1 MLETG
6 HAHRPGQTF
15 SPPMSLGA
23 PAPVPPPEPTSV
35 PEPGTTV
42 DSSPAST
49 PRRDTTFDRIKGL
62 GIAEV
67 MVHHILGVT
76 QRKFA
81 EPGTPAW
88 WTMATLSQILHF
100 AVPVFL
106 MVSAILLVRS
116 VAKSEH
122 PDWRNY
128 LVRRLRR
135 TVVPFLVWSIAYIA
149 FRILVLTDP
158 GESDT
163 PTVRAK
169 ALLAPSLV
177 ATYLIWGKS
186 YFHLYFFAILIQ
198 LSLSVPVL
206 IALVRKLPSRFPVVA
221 LSALGLQALV
231 HQLHGKLFTFPYP
244 AATLAWYLPAVL
256 CGTWIGL
263 HWHRWPDLRK
273 TLLPAAAIMAVPA
286 FAAYLPLALRARTG
300 ATVPNFA
307 YQTAATLWTTSL
319 GWVLLSTASRWS
331 PRIGAPLGWLGE
343 RSLGL
348 FVVHP
353 LAIYFLGGPKITRL
367 LATIP
372 LPAVI
377 YGLLVVTASIA
388 AVEAIRRTPLRH
400 ILLAS

>member
-1 MLETG
+1 
-6 HAHRPGQTF
+6 
-15 SPPMSLGA
+15 MSLGA
-23 PAPVPPPEPTSV
+23 PAPVPPPEPAPV
-35 PEPGTTV
+35 PEPGPPLALSRATT
-42 DSSPAST
+42 AQ
-49 PRRDTTFDRIKGL
+49 RDTTFDRIKGL

-122 PDWRNY
+122 PDWRHY

-158 GESDT
+158 GDSDT
-163 PTVRAK
+163 PAVRAK

-177 ATYLIWGKS
+177 ATYLLWGKA

-198 LSLSVPVL
+198 LSLALPVL
-206 IALVRKLPSRFPVVA
+206 IAVVRKLPARFPVVA

-244 AATLAWYLPAVL
+244 AATLTWYLPAVL
-256 CGTWIGL
+256 CGSWLGV
-263 HWHRWPDLRK
+263 HWRLWPDLRK
-273 TLLPAAAIMAVPA
+273 PLLRAATIIAVPA

-300 ATVPNFA
+300 ADVPNFA

-319 GWVLLSTASRWS
+319 GWILLATASRWTT
-331 PRIGAPLGWLGE
+331 RIGAPLSWLGE

-353 LAIYFLGGPKITRL
+353 LALFFFSGPKITGL
-367 LATIP
+367 VNNTP
-372 LPAVI
+372 LPAVA
-377 YGLLVVTASIA
+377 YGLLVIGSSIA
-388 AVEAIRRTPLRH
+388 IVEAIRRTPLRH
-400 ILLAS
+400 ILLAG